1 LRIRPPLPWFISV
14 FLLST
19 LPVSGQTTPLAEALV
34 SARYTL
40 TVGANGF
47 SGAGARVLANAI
59 DQAQFVAIGE
69 DHLTREIP
77 LFTAH
82 VCDQMSRHGLDAI
95 ALEIGTEAARF
106 AQSTLGRPNRVEL
119 MEALQRKYPDSIA
132 FVSDKQEN
140 DLLEHCFESA
150 KQSGFQVWGLDQE
163 FVGAAGWLIQT
174 MIDSGSGPKTTAA
187 LETMQKDERACAA
200 DATRSG
206 ELTRLYLFT
215 STDEQIAVA
224 RAAIETDGTPG
235 TLRLFN
241 LLAQSRTLYQQ
252 HRVDFRASNGA
263 RARLLKQNLLRRYI
277 AAATN
282 SNSPPRVL
290 LKFGDTHLYKGFN
303 ELHELNLGN
312 LLPELSAAVGGA
324 GSLHILVLGVSGVHA
339 MYGGYGQS
347 FAHAGFVMDQDK
359 QYTWLTPAVKAANQG
374 SWTLYDLRQLRFDRV
389 AELDRDWE
397 RVVYGYDLLVLIPQI
412 TPADL
417 LE

>member
-1 LRIRPPLPWFISV
+1 LRIRPPLFWFIPV

-19 LPVSGQTTPLAEALV
+19 LSVSAQTTSLAEALV

-40 TVGANGF
+40 TIGANGF
-47 SGAGARVLANAI
+47 SGAGAGVLANAI

-82 VCDQMSRHGLDAI
+82 VCEQMSRHGLDAI
-95 ALEIGTEAARF
+95 ALEIGADAARF
-106 AQSTLGRPNRVEL
+106 AQSTLGGPNRIEL
-119 MEALQRKYPDSIA
+119 MQALQRKFPESIA
-132 FVSDKQEN
+132 IVSDRQEN

-163 FVGAAGWLIQT
+163 FEGAAGWLIQS

-200 DATRSG
+200 DATKSG
-206 ELTRLYLFT
+206 EATRLYLFT
-215 STDEQIAVA
+215 STDQQIAVA
-224 RAAIETDGTPG
+224 RAAIEIDGTPG
-235 TLRLFN
+235 VLRLFN
-241 LLAQSRTLYQQ
+241 LLAESRTLYQQ

-263 RARLLKQNLLRRYI
+263 RANLLKQNLLRQYI
-277 AAATN
+277 AAATI
-282 SNSPPRVL
+282 SKSRPRVL

-339 MYGGYGQS
+339 MYGRYGQS
-347 FAHAGFVMDQDK
+347 FDHAGFVMDQDK
-359 QYTWLTPAVKAANQG
+359 QYRWLTPAVKAAHHD
-374 SWTLYDLRQLRFDRV
+374 SWTLYDLRQLRFGRI
-389 AELDRDWE
+389 AELDTDWE
-397 RVVYGYDLLVLIPQI
+397 RVIYGYDLLVLIPQI